1 MRVEEP
7 QTWTLAFADPAR
19 EAEFMEAY
27 SREVR
32 RFYKFAMVAITLLWV
47 ASVGLDLAAAPGQR
61 TPFLI
66 IRFGLVLPVLLAGTA
81 IAFAPR
87 PIYRRWWQVMA
98 IAMFAVVLAG
108 TVGLLVVSTPE
119 VFRYTVAGFLLT
131 MLFGAGVDL
140 VRTIY
145 VLVVGTV
152 LAIAMAIALL
162 TSPHTSSADV
172 AVNVLWVGVALV
184 GAIMISG
191 RAEIAR
197 RFRFVQ
203 GGLLAKERAR
213 SEALLMNLLPA
224 PIAAR
229 LKDGPK
235 IIADGLD
242 SVTVLFGDLKG
253 FTGLAKE
260 LTPEE
265 LVERLD
271 RVFTAFDGLA
281 QRHGLEKIKTMGDAY
296 MAVAGAPFARAD
308 HALIAARM
316 ALAMIATLGELEP
329 TLALRIGL
337 ATGPVVAGVIG
348 RTKQSYD
355 LWGETVNLASRM
367 ESHGVPG
374 RIQVSRATHDLLALA
389 PEIALESRGLIELKG
404 LGPTETYLIAA
415 APDAGSR

>member
-32 RFYKFAMVAITLLWV
+32 RFFRIAMIAITLLWA

-61 TPFLI
+61 TPFFL
-66 IRFGLVLPVLLAGTA
+66 IRFALVMPVLVVA
-81 IAFAPR
+81 IGVAFAPR
-87 PIYRRWWQVMA
+87 RIYRRWWQVTVVA
-98 IAMFAVVLAG
+98 VFAVVLAG
-108 TVGLLVVSTPE
+108 TVGLTAVSTPE
-119 VFRYTVAGFLLT
+119 VFRYTVAGFLLA
-131 MLFGAGVDL
+131 MLIGAGVDL
-140 VRTIY
+140 ARTIS
-145 VLVVGTV
+145 VLVVGSTMAV
-152 LAIAMAIALL
+152 AMAIALAV
-162 TSPHTSSADV
+162 SPHTSAADI
-172 AVNVLWVGVALV
+172 AVNVLWVGVALI
-184 GAIMISG
+184 GAVMISG

-203 GGLLAKERAR
+203 GGLLATERAR

-235 IIADGLD
+235 IIADALPA
-242 SVTVLFGDLKG
+242 VTVLFGDLKG
-253 FTGLAKE
+253 FTGLATQ
-260 LTPEE
+260 LSPEE

-271 RVFTAFDGLA
+271 RVFTAFDALA

-296 MAVAGAPFARAD
+296 MAVAGAPFPRFD

-316 ALAMIATLGELEP
+316 AFAMIETLRELEP
-329 TLALRIGL
+329 ALSLRIGL

-374 RIQVSRATHDLLALA
+374 RIQVARSTRDLLALA

-404 LGPTETYLIAA
+404 LGPTETYLIALA
-415 APDAGSR
+415 DVPG

>member
-1 MRVEEP
+1 MRVDEP

-32 RFYKFAMVAITLLWV
+32 RFYRIAMVAITLLWA

-61 TPFLI
+61 TPFLV
-66 IRFGLVLPVLLAGTA
+66 IRFGLVMPVLLAGIA
-81 IAFAPR
+81 VAFAPR
-87 PIYRRWWQVMA
+87 SFYRRWWQVMA
-98 IAMFAVVLAG
+98 VAVFAVVLAG
-108 TVGLLVVSTPE
+108 TVGLLAVSTPE
-119 VFRYTVAGFLLT
+119 VFRYTIAGFLLA
-131 MLFGAGVDL
+131 MLIGAGVDL
-140 VRTIY
+140 ARTIY
-145 VLVVGTV
+145 VLIVGTV
-152 LAIAMAIALL
+152 LAIAMAIALIA
-162 TSPHTSSADV
+162 SPHTSAADV
-172 AVNVLWVGVALV
+172 AVNVLWVGVALI
-184 GAIMISG
+184 GAVMVSG

-203 GGLLAKERAR
+203 GGLLAQERAR
-213 SEALLMNLLPA
+213 TEALLMNLLPA
-224 PIAAR
+224 PIASR

-235 IIADGLD
+235 VIADGLD
-242 SVTVLFGDLKG
+242 EVTLLFADLKG

-260 LTPEE
+260 LTPEQ

-271 RVFTAFDGLA
+271 RVFTAFDALA

-308 HALIAARM
+308 HAVIAARM
-316 ALAMIATLGELEP
+316 ALAMIATLRELEP
-329 TLALRIGL
+329 TLALRVGL

-374 RIQVSRATHDLLALA
+374 RIQISRATRELLAA
-389 PEIALESRGLIELKG
+389 DPAITVESRGLIELKG
-404 LGPTETYLIAA
+404 LGPTETYLIA
-415 APDAGSR
+415 PDDASG

>member
-19 EAEFMEAY
+19 EAEFMELY
-27 SREVR
+27 GREVR
-32 RFYKFAMVAITLLWV
+32 RFYRIVMVAITLLWT

-61 TPFLI
+61 MPFLV
-66 IRFGLVLPVLLAGTA
+66 IRFGLVMPVLLVGTA

-98 IAMFAVVLAG
+98 VAMFAVVLAG

-119 VFRYTVAGFLLT
+119 VFRYTVAGFLLA

-140 VRTIY
+140 ARTIY
-145 VLVVGTV
+145 VLVIGAA
-152 LAIAMAIALL
+152 LAIAMAIALA
-162 TSPHTSSADV
+162 TSPHTSTADI
-172 AVNVLWVGVALV
+172 AVNVLWVGVALT

-242 SVTVLFGDLKG
+242 AVTVLFGDLKG
-253 FTGLAKE
+253 FTGLAKQ

-296 MAVAGAPFARAD
+296 MAVAGAPFPRAD

-316 ALAMIATLGELEP
+316 ALAMIATLRELEP

-374 RIQVSRATHDLLALA
+374 RIQISRATHDLLALA
-389 PEIALESRGLIELKG
+389 PEIGLESRGLIELKG
-404 LGPTETYLIAA
+404 LGPTEAYLIAA
-415 APDAGSR
+415 APDDVPR